1 MFCSFTLIFWR
12 KVSFTFTWKSLF
24 IYTVSRKCSA
34 FNGKMYSVLVNMHI
48 CSQSRSWHQNIHKK
62 VFNKLECSC
71 VWTCR
76 HWTMENQ
83 SIRPTKMKKSQ
94 DVRVTA
100 ALTGA
105 IQKRYLFDVYAY
117 SGFSEIKHW
126 VLNWLEVL
134 NRQMLCELCMNVK
147 TVGECII
154 RLFVRVES
162 ALKKINSSNRCWHT
176 MHWHTRFDS
185 LANVSSY
192 NIDVEVRES
201 SKNRIHNTTRFN
213 IFLSLPPE
221 NLSASL
227 LMAKFRHKP
236 LSLKIYQQQNK

>member
-1 MFCSFTLIFWR
+1 MEKFAHSQDRDIKTFIRKFLINLN
-12 KVSFTFTWKSLF
+12 VHV
-24 IYTVSRKCSA
+24 Y
-34 FNGKMYSVLVNMHI
+34 
-48 CSQSRSWHQNIHKK
+48 
-62 VFNKLECSC
+62 C

-105 IQKRYLFDVYAY
+105 IQKRFLFDVYAY

-126 VLNWLEVL
+126 VLNWLKVL
-134 NRQMLCELCMNVK
+134 NRQLLCELCINVK
-147 TVGECII
+147 TVGEGII
-154 RLFVRVES
+154 CLFVRVHWRKLT
-162 ALKKINSSNRCWHT
+162 AQIGVRR

-192 NIDVEVRES
+192 NIDVDVRES